1 MSEDLS
7 RARLQW
13 MFDNQPM
20 GEGAP
25 PQLPVLEKSIL
36 QSEQRASSRQMR
48 RKHFGF
54 QALALRAD
62 MLAFFRWKIPQLDV
76 IDFRPIRTLR
86 IQMPF

>member
-1 MSEDLS
+1 LIFF
-7 RARLQW
+7 LQW

-54 QALALRAD
+54 
-62 MLAFFRWKIPQLDV
+62 
-76 IDFRPIRTLR
+76 
-86 IQMPF
+86 

>member
-1 MSEDLS
+1 MVLS
-7 RARLQW
+7 ILFNKCVFPISASHCHIGSGCGRTLIFFLQW

-48 RKHFGF
+48 RKNFGF

-62 MLAFFRWKIPQLDV
+62 MLAL
-76 IDFRPIRTLR
+76 LR
-86 IQMPF
+86 